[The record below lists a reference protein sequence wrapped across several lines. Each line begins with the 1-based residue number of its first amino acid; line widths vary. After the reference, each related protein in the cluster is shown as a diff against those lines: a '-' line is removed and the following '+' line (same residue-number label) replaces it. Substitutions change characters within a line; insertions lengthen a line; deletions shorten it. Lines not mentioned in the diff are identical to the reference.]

1 MMELFNTLRPFE
13 DYTISYVLNEFMEFL
28 RINSYYLLYTDL
40 LYKLPYVALDYITQI
55 PNLIIPSESSLTD
68 RLIEHYKNNIRLY
81 PSSTEKFNQ
90 VLKAILININWSTI
104 AVVDIDD
111 IVFKIF
117 ENISLLIEES
127 SKIDIQRIYYTP
139 PDIDNDIILS
149 LLLKYYSKDP
159 LSVSVDCNDRI
170 DLMNNSIKPYLELLL
185 STDDIKQILI
195 TLLFIIDLGESLNS
209 IYYILL

>member
-1 MMELFNTLRPFE
+1 MNIMVMMELFNTLRPFE

-117 ENISLLIEES
+117 ENIRDR
-127 SKIDIQRIYYTP
+127 K
-139 PDIDNDIILS
+139 
-149 LLLKYYSKDP
+149 
-159 LSVSVDCNDRI
+159 SVV
-170 DLMNNSIKPYLELLL
+170 
-185 STDDIKQILI
+185 
-195 TLLFIIDLGESLNS
+195 
-209 IYYILL
+209 